1 MTMWLGIVLGA
12 IILAGAW
19 FTASSADYTGL
30 LGCFLPPD
38 PNESDPTSADDESSP
53 RARHH
58 LTDDRFPNKFLR
70 TEE

>member
-12 IILAGAW
+12 VILAGAW

-38 PNESDPTSADDESSP
+38 PNELDPTSADDANSL
-53 RARHH
+53 RARPHQ
-58 LTDDRFPNKFLR
+58 TDDRFQGNF
-70 TEE
+70 